1 MENVVSLDTRSAVWM
16 VLVVVWTLATQI
28 QARAPLVSL
37 TVSIIGNR
45 TEEGGGSKQATFDRS
60 DYAYP
65 LPQTGFATF
74 GFSGELYVP
83 ESAGCADEVV
93 GAQVRRFE
101 KPMHPNGV
109 AFLPYR
115 TCRTEWNRI
124 LHEEALAGRA
134 AGALLY
140 SLKDDAAQAAERTTT
155 TATTTVAADPAY
167 LQIPVWVVNAVAG
180 EYLVGVMKQVYSD
193 TPNTRLP
200 VPPTSAEYQALQES
214 VRLAIGGILGDGG
227 TSGSGGAS
235 AFSPRVFVTISRSA
249 ADVATAD
256 RNFFLKA
263 MVGVGI
269 TGIVCFVIAMV
280 VRYFDCLRLGGRR
293 LRGESDEWQ
302 HAAGAGGGF
311 NGGGA
316 RRNRHAAG
324 RWATTAAA
332 GVDEEGARV
341 FYHHYHHHHHSARD
355 AHAAQ
360 QQQQSPGKRVLQQHE
375 LDLLPCMVVVSK
387 RDLPRMQ
394 TQQLPNKRRRACGA
408 LDAADVHARG
418 SEHKS
423 RHLRPHASCPQ
434 LSSLACASSGG
445 STATQAEARLQRI
458 YSSVN
463 NNNSK
468 DNVRPPETAATL
480 NSVLQGQQQQ
490 HQQRAACVAGEAG
503 DARVVPEQTTSNINT
518 WDSGASSDGALD
530 CAICL
535 EEINEGEIIRKLPCP
550 HVFHSACIDRWL
562 LCQSSVCPLCK
573 RDTTLFGASVALP

>member
-1 MENVVSLDTRSAVWM
+1 M
-16 VLVVVWTLATQI
+16 VLVIVWALATQV

-45 TEEGGGSKQATFDRS
+45 TEEGGEGKQATFDRS

-83 ESAGCADEVV
+83 ESASCVDEVV
-93 GAQVRRFE
+93 GTQVRRFE

-115 TCRTEWNRI
+115 TCRTQWNKI

-140 SLKDDAAQAAERTTT
+140 SLKDDAAQAAERTM
-155 TATTTVAADPAY
+155 VAADPAY
-167 LQIPVWVVNAVAG
+167 LQIPVWAVNAVAG
-180 EYLVGVMKQVYSD
+180 EYLVEVMKQVYSD
-193 TPNTRLP
+193 APNTKLP
-200 VPPTSAEYQALQES
+200 VPPTSAEYQELQES
-214 VRLAIGGILGDGG
+214 VRLAIGGIIGNGG
-227 TSGSGGAS
+227 TNGSNS
-235 AFSPRVFVTISRSA
+235 SSSFSPRVFVTISRSA

-293 LRGESDEWQ
+293 LRGEGDEWQ
-302 HAAGAGGGF
+302 HAAG
-311 NGGGA
+311 
-316 RRNRHAAG
+316 
-324 RWATTAAA
+324 RWTTTTAA
-332 GVDEEGARV
+332 GGDEEGARV

-355 AHAAQ
+355 SHAAQ
-360 QQQQSPGKRVLQQHE
+360 QQQPGKRVLQQHE

-394 TQQLPNKRRRACGA
+394 QQQQQRQQQQQQSNRRHRACGV
-408 LDAADVHARG
+408 LDAADTYARG
-418 SEHKS
+418 SEQKS
-423 RHLRPHASCPQ
+423 QHLRPHASCPQ

-445 STATQAEARLQRI
+445 STGTHAEARLQRI

-463 NNNSK
+463 NNNNENS
-468 DNVRPPETAATL
+468 VRSPETAATL
-480 NSVLQGQQQQ
+480 NNVLHQEQQQQ
-490 HQQRAACVAGEAG
+490 RTACVAGKEG
-503 DARVVPEQTTSNINT
+503 DVRVVPEQTNSNGNNT
-518 WDSGASSDGALD
+518 WDSSASSDGALD

-573 RDTTLFGASVALP
+573 RDTTLFGASAALP